1 MKIRVLGNLA
11 ILAATVALSYGMQ
24 VTKPHYADL
33 TAPLPVDGAMG
44 KRVHARSFDVR
55 LEKVVFARQL
65 KTNQFGQEKL
75 LTTSGLWAVATTSLT
90 ATDAS
95 TTVADGTWQGPTDLR
110 YNQTERLGYRQD
122 MPPHG
127 VDPGL
132 GKLGLFVFEV
142 PPDQIRGAKLL
153 IAARRFGPLDAQARI
168 SLDGVRTGPDGQ
180 PADILPQYDLDA
192 PPRDQGPQDQGPQG
206 PAQETRP

>member
-33 TAPLPVDGAMG
+33 TAPVPIDGAMG
-44 KRVHARSFDVR
+44 QSVPARSFDVR
-55 LEKVVFARQL
+55 LDKVVFARQL
-65 KTNQFGQEKL
+65 KTSQFGQQRL
-75 LTTSGLWAVATTSLT
+75 LTTGGLWAVVTTSLT
-90 ATDAS
+90 ATATS
-95 TTVADGTWQGPTDLR
+95 TTVADGTWQGPTGLR
-110 YNQTERLGYRQD
+110 YHQTERLGYRQD

-132 GKLGLFVFEV
+132 DKTGLFVFEV
-142 PPDQIRGAKLL
+142 PPDQIQGAKLL
-153 IAARRFGPLDAQARI
+153 VAARRFGPLDAQARI

-192 PPRDQGPQDQGPQG
+192 PQPGSTPQG
-206 PAQETRP
+206 KP

>member
-33 TAPLPVDGAMG
+33 TAPVPIDGAMG
-44 KRVHARSFDVR
+44 KTVRARSFDVR
-55 LEKVVFARQL
+55 LDTVVFAREL
-65 KTNQFGQEKL
+65 KTSQFGQQKL
-75 LTTSGLWAVATTSLT
+75 LTTSGLWAVVATSLT
-90 ATDAS
+90 ATAAS
-95 TTVADGTWQGPTDLR
+95 TNVADGTWQGPTGLR
-110 YNQTERLGYRQD
+110 YHQTERLGYRPD

-132 GKLGLFVFEV
+132 DRTGLFVFEV
-142 PPDQIRGAKLL
+142 PPDQVRGAKLL

-168 SLDGVRTGPDGQ
+168 SLDGVRMGADGQ
-180 PADILPQYDLDA
+180 PADILPLYDLDA
-192 PPRDQGPQDQGPQG
+192 PPNATPQDPASQGKS
-206 PAQETRP
+206 